1 MRRHKLPISK
11 EEKAAA
17 RLGQIVSDFTMD
29 LDAIG
34 FYLARSQ
41 PYIILRRAIEVLESA
56 EYNREQIEIGQ
67 NNERLF

>member
-1 MRRHKLPISK
+1 MRRHKLPTSK

-34 FYLARSQ
+34 FYLAHAQ

>member
-1 MRRHKLPISK
+1 MRRHAITITK

-17 RLGQIVSDFTMD
+17 KIGTLISDFTLD

-34 FYLARSQ
+34 FYLARAQ
-41 PYIILRRAIEVLESA
+41 PYIILRRAVEVLESA
-56 EYNREQIEIGQ
+56 EYNRNQIEIGQ